1 MTGMIRTVCPDCGT
15 EQRVEVSFPK
25 ENAGF
30 EDTTIKCEKC
40 GVELLVTDNHEYD
53 DNGLVKGPR
62 VVDEHSTDMCAAC
75 DIDLGTCDTIWAAGG
90 ALYCSRECGVHDYSM
105 MSNISAEDAEQLFD
119 DEAEEINPTDIGI
132 VRRCDHEA

>member
-1 MTGMIRTVCPDCGT
+1 MNGMIKTVCPECGT
-15 EQRVEVSFPK
+15 EQLVEVNFPS

-30 EDTTIKCEKC
+30 ESTTINCCKCN
-40 GVELLVTDNHEYD
+40 VELVVTDQHEYD
-53 DNGLVKGPR
+53 ANGLVKGPR

-90 ALYCSRECGVHDYSM
+90 ALYCSRECGEHDYSM
-105 MSNISAEDAEQLFD
+105 MSNISAEDAKQLFD
-119 DEAEEINPTDIGI
+119 EEAEEINPVDIGI